1 MAKFLLDQS
10 LKERAKK
17 EPTSML
23 MLTEIYCF
31 IDDFCKEFMPEWE
44 KHLISSGLKKR
55 NRKRQMSYA
64 EVMTILILFHQSHY
78 RNFKW
83 FYREYVSKTLNDAF
97 PNLVSYNRF
106 VESYR
111 SRITGGLAVFSSLKG
126 CQLLYSIPRTKIHQT
141 HSSLVRQSVLD
152 S

>member
-83 FYREYVSKTLNDAF
+83 FYRESVA
-97 PNLVSYNRF
+97 
-106 VESYR
+106 
-111 SRITGGLAVFSSLKG
+111 SS
-126 CQLLYSIPRTKIHQT
+126 
-141 HSSLVRQSVLD
+141 
-152 S
+152 